1 MEITLKKPELETL
14 RVNIGETV
22 VEIPLGNSI
31 TVDEYAELSSV
42 DGTINFYKKYIPK
55 DIAKTLTFAEY
66 NQITSAWVEATKKST
81 KMGLGEQ

>member
-66 NQITSAWVEATKKST
+66 NQITTAWVEATKKQT